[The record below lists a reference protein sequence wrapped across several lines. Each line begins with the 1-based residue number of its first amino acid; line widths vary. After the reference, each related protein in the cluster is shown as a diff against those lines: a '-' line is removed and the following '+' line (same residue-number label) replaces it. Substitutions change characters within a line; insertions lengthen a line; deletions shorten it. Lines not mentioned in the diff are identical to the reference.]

1 MNVSEYHAALAD
13 LGLTE
18 EQTRKITEAFGAL
31 MEPVQVDA
39 YQTRGDAEQK
49 DMHRYFTGKVAG
61 LNMAYKFF
69 AGTLHLADELDD

>member
-39 YQTRGDAEQK
+39 
-49 DMHRYFTGKVAG
+49 
-61 LNMAYKFF
+61 
-69 AGTLHLADELDD
+69 